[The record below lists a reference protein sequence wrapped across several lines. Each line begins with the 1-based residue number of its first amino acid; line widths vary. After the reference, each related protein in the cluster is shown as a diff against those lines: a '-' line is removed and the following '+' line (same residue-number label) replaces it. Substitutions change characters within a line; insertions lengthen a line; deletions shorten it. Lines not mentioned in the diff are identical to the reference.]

1 MRFSG
6 KQYYTFKR
14 RISKLLSRKYGLYLD
29 LGNSKRKNFESDL
42 CTTRHRTLVGL
53 LVGDLNVFWKL
64 WSRVWSSSH
73 IHRKSALQ
81 SWTSANGH
89 FPLAGIFQS
98 PIGVKRAVLLFISQ
112 WHSSKAWIFSFLNVD
127 HVIILKRNVFFKFFL
142 IYLHMYAKLMKWFLI
157 Y

>member
-14 RISKLLSRKYGLYLD
+14 RISGLLSRKHGLYLD

-42 CTTRHRTLVGL
+42 CITRHRTLVGL

-64 WSRVWSSSH
+64 WSRVGSLSH
-73 IHRKSALQ
+73 IHLKSVLQ

-89 FPLAGIFQS
+89 FPLDGIFRS
-98 PIGVKRAVLLFISQ
+98 PIGVKRAVLFLIWQ
-112 WHSSKAWIFSFLNVD
+112 WFDNDSSKAWSFGSCVNTPQ
-127 HVIILKRNVFFKFFL
+127 KYKFRFT
-142 IYLHMYAKLMKWFLI
+142 YLHMYA
-157 Y
+157 

>member
-14 RISKLLSRKYGLYLD
+14 RISELLSRKHGLYLD

-42 CTTRHRTLVGL
+42 CITRHRTLVGL

-64 WSRVWSSSH
+64 WSRVGSLNH
-73 IHRKSALQ
+73 IHLKSVLQ

-98 PIGVKRAVLLFISQ
+98 PIGVKRAVLLFIWLIWQ
-112 WHSSKAWIFSFLNVD
+112 WQLYD
-127 HVIILKRNVFFKFFL
+127 LDLLGHVIILHRNIHFVL
-142 IYLHMYAKLMKWFLI
+142 LTCICTHNLWNDV
-157 Y
+157 